1 MVLDAPLPLAED
13 FEAPSRADW
22 MALVEKTLKGES
34 FEDALVGKT
43 AGGLPIQPLYVSG
56 ESQPLGRDL
65 SVRDTERPWD
75 LRTSIVGPDPAKA
88 NADILRDL
96 EGGAASVLLSLDPRG
111 EAGIAVGSPEGLAK
125 VLKDVL
131 LDLAPVALDAGF
143 LGPKAADWLG
153 AAAKAAPNAPLAFHL
168 DPLSAFAAAGTSPG
182 PVESHVVSAATVAA
196 RLSQTY
202 PKASLFLASGQA
214 AHEAGGSEAQEIAV
228 MAAAA
233 VTYAKALVRAGLSM
247 EDAFKGMVLG
257 LAVDG
262 EYFTGVAKLR
272 AARAVWD
279 RIVSACGVSA
289 PAHIEARSSRRM
301 LTRLDPWT
309 NLLRLT
315 AAGFAAAVGGAQ
327 AMVLGTFTDALGRP
341 TEFARRQARNTQL
354 VLMEEARLGQVAD
367 PAGGAWYLD
376 QLTEALAK
384 AAWAEFQAIEAAGGL
399 IASLSSGAVQAK
411 VADSRAALLKDG
423 RKVLGVSV
431 FRNPDEKPVEVDSS
445 TAAPATAPE
454 VRLPGPDGRCEPL
467 APIRLSADLEA

>member
-1 MVLDAPLPLAED
+1 LNAPLPLAED

-34 FEDALVGKT
+34 FETALASST
-43 AGGLPIQPLYVSG
+43 AGGLPIRPLYVEG
-56 ESQPLGRDL
+56 DAQPLGRDL
-65 SVRDTERPWD
+65 SVRDADRPWD
-75 LRTSIVGPDPAKA
+75 LRTSVIGPDAAKA

-96 EGGAASVLLSLDPRG
+96 EGGAASVLLKIDPTG
-111 EAGIAVGSPEGLAK
+111 EAGAAIGSPEGLAK
-125 VLKDVL
+125 ALNDVL
-131 LDLAPVALDAGF
+131 LELAPVALDAGF

-153 AAAKAAPNAPLAFHL
+153 TAAKAAPSAPLAFHL
-168 DPLSAFAAAGTSPG
+168 DPLSAFARAGASPG
-182 PVESHVVSAATVAA
+182 PVESHIISAATVAA

-202 PKASLFLASGQA
+202 PKASLFLASGQV

-233 VTYAKALVRAGLSM
+233 LAYAKALVRAGLSM
-247 EDAFKGMVLG
+247 EDAFKGVILG

-279 RIVSACGVSA
+279 RMTSACGVSV
-289 PAHIEARSSRRM
+289 PARFEARSSQRM
-301 LTRLDPWT
+301 LTKLDPWT

-327 AMVLGTFTDALGRP
+327 AIVLGTFTDALGRP

-354 VLMEEARLGQVAD
+354 VLMEEARLGLVAD

-376 QLTEALAK
+376 NLTDELAK
-384 AAWAEFQAIEAAGGL
+384 AAWGEFQAIEAAGG
-399 IASLSSGAVQAK
+399 IVAALSSGAIQAK
-411 VADSRAALLKDG
+411 VAESRAALLKEG

-431 FRNPDEKPVEVDSS
+431 FRNPDDKPVEVDAS
-445 TAAPATAPE
+445 TAAPVAAPE

-467 APIRLSADLEA
+467 PPIRLSADLEA